1 MTWSSYPQHQLMVE
15 GFRDFFKRKKKPSA
29 TYPASELT
37 TIVNLISNLAK
48 KFSIPVDTGAIVDE
62 FEAMLKSQN
71 IDLQE
76 QDNRLMIGADLNLTL
91 DSAPELKKF
100 MDALKK
106 ESPQALQLLVKAL
119 KKGAFD
125 VSDEQQATSVAPEEE
140 PEPAQAA
147 PTAVEPKEEPEP
159 EASSP
164 DVKKSDDVSLSQ
176 IVKQDFTTGT
186 PSRGVVKLGRA
197 LKSFI
202 DNRNVDN
209 DLAKQLVGKQV
220 VAQLPPEMR
229 NLITIDQLRDF
240 ITKSFPNAKKEDM
253 EALLQSVENRKVIAE
268 HILHSIIL
276 EEIQRVVK

>member
-15 GFRDFFKRKKKPSA
+15 GFRDFFKRKKKSSA

-48 KFSIPVDTGAIVDE
+48 KLSIETDTGAIVDE

-76 QDNRLMIGADLNLTL
+76 QDDRLMIGADLNLTL
-91 DSAPELKKF
+91 DKATKLKQF
-100 MDALKK
+100 MTDLKEK
-106 ESPQALQLLVKAL
+106 NPQALQLLVKAL
-119 KKGAFD
+119 EKGAFN
-125 VSDEQQATSVAPEEE
+125 VPDEQQATPVT
-140 PEPAQAA
+140 PEPAQSA
-147 PTAVEPKEEPEP
+147 PTAVEPEEE
-159 EASSP
+159 EEESEAAASSP
-164 DVKKSDDVSLSQ
+164 PVKKSDDVSLSQ
-176 IVKQDFTTGT
+176 IVKQDFTTGD
-186 PSRGVVKLGRA
+186 PQRGVVKLGRA

-202 DNRNVDN
+202 NNRNVD
-209 DLAKQLVGKQV
+209 DKLANQLVGKQV
-220 VAQLPPEMR
+220 VKQLPPEMR

-240 ITKSFPNAKKEDM
+240 IWKNFPTAKEEDM

>member
-48 KFSIPVDTGAIVDE
+48 KFDIKVDTGVIVDE

-76 QDNRLMIGADLNLTL
+76 QDDRLMIGADLNLTL
-91 DSAPELKKF
+91 DKAPKLKQF
-100 MDALKK
+100 MDALKEK
-106 ESPQALQLLVKAL
+106 SPQALQLLVKAL

-125 VSDEQQATSVAPEEE
+125 VSDEQQATPAVAPEEE
-140 PEPAQAA
+140 PEPAQPA
-147 PTAVEPKEEPEP
+147 PTPVEP
-159 EASSP
+159 EASSAP
-164 DVKKSDDVSLSQ
+164 VKKSDDVSLSQ
-176 IVKQDFTTGT
+176 IVKQDFTKGD
-186 PSRGVVKLGRA
+186 PPRGVVKLGRA
-197 LKSFI
+197 LNGFI
-202 DNRNVDN
+202 KDRNVDN
-209 DLAKQLVGKQV
+209 NLVNQLVGKQV
-220 VAQLPPEMR
+220 VTQLPPEMR

-240 ITKSFPNAKKEDM
+240 IKKNFPNAKEEEMD
-253 EALLQSVENRKVIAE
+253 ALLQSVENRKVIAE